1 MATLRAIIELE
12 ELNKDTDMTKKVI
25 LSAKK
30 VLAFYEAGEE
40 RVTQL
45 LTALRDKF
53 SSMIDSVQHYRSAVT
68 RRDKLWFLQ
77 FLWCMIS
84 PATMEEERA
93 RQQLLQDIVHLWI
106 TTRGHSKARRVKE
119 DYKREKGKSV
129 KGKHSLRKELAVS
142 VESKD

>member
-40 RVTQL
+40 HVTQL

-68 RRDKLWFLQ
+68 RRDKLWVF
-77 FLWCMIS
+77 FH
-84 PATMEEERA
+84 RF
-93 RQQLLQDIVHLWI
+93 I
-106 TTRGHSKARRVKE
+106 TE
-119 DYKREKGKSV
+119 DGRT
-129 KGKHSLRKELAVS
+129 L
-142 VESKD
+142 

>member
-30 VLAFYEAGEE
+30 VLAFYGAGEE

-68 RRDKLWFLQ
+68 RRDKLWVLFHHTPPEIAICAVDQ
-77 FLWCMIS
+77 FLPCFS
-84 PATMEEERA
+84 FPF
-93 RQQLLQDIVHLWI
+93 
-106 TTRGHSKARRVKE
+106 HS
-119 DYKREKGKSV
+119 YFS
-129 KGKHSLRKELAVS
+129 S
-142 VESKD
+142 